1 MSAALSG
8 AARMGI
14 PERPSAAASASRDP
28 LAGRTVAVTGAGGY
42 VARRLRE
49 RLSRAGARTVCVSRR
64 RLRRLFPA
72 ERHVLTDGYSADDL
86 AAALEGCSALVH
98 LAGSGRVGPDGAP
111 YCETNGA
118 VAARAAAACDKAAS
132 AAGRGRGRRGRGME
146 RIVYLSGLGVS
157 ASPTTSYFASKLSA
171 ERALASSAVPC
182 TVLRPSFI
190 VGRGDP
196 LSRSLARQARRYGAV
211 LVPGSGPHRT
221 QPVHIDDA
229 CAALLAALRL
239 PRLAGAVLDLVGPRT
254 VPYRRLAAALAPP
267 GAPLRTVPLAEAYRS
282 ALRDPS
288 YAYGVDDLDIIVGG
302 FTGDHEGLRRAAGLG
317 PFTETEYVLRA
328 YDRTRLRR
336 ADDLGPFTDAVRASQ
351 RRPRGRPPCQERP
364 SCLSA
369 PTQTPPGQSGRTRPS
384 ASTRAS

>member
-1 MSAALSG
+1 MSG

-14 PERPSAAASASRDP
+14 PERPSAAASASSRDP

-49 RLSRAGARTVCVSRR
+49 RLSRAGAHTVCVSRR
-64 RLRRLFPA
+64 RLHRLFPA
-72 ERHVLTDGYSADDL
+72 ERHVLTDAYSADDL

-132 AAGRGRGRRGRGME
+132 AAGRGGRRME

-182 TVLRPSFI
+182 TVMRPSFI

-229 CAALLAALRL
+229 
-239 PRLAGAVLDLVGPRT
+239 
-254 VPYRRLAAALAPP
+254 
-267 GAPLRTVPLAEAYRS
+267 
-282 ALRDPS
+282 
-288 YAYGVDDLDIIVGG
+288 
-302 FTGDHEGLRRAAGLG
+302 
-317 PFTETEYVLRA
+317 
-328 YDRTRLRR
+328 
-336 ADDLGPFTDAVRASQ
+336 
-351 RRPRGRPPCQERP
+351 
-364 SCLSA
+364 
-369 PTQTPPGQSGRTRPS
+369 
-384 ASTRAS
+384 

>member
-1 MSAALSG
+1 MGITELPAG
-8 AARMGI
+8 AA
-14 PERPSAAASASRDP
+14 AAAAAVAAAARVP
-28 LAGRTVAVTGAGGY
+28 LAGRTVAVTGASGY

-49 RLSRAGARTVCVSRR
+49 RLSCAGARTVCVSRR
-64 RLRRLFPA
+64 RLHRLFPA

-86 AAALEGCSALVH
+86 AEALEGCSALVH
-98 LAGSGRVGPDGAP
+98 LAGSGRIGPAGAP

-118 VAARAAAACDKAAS
+118 VAARAAAACDRAAS
-132 AAGRGRGRRGRGME
+132 AAGGRRGSGME
-146 RIVYLSGLGVS
+146 RIVYLSGLGVT

-171 ERALASSAVPC
+171 ERALAASAVPC

-267 GAPLRTVPLAEAYRS
+267 GTPLRTVPLAEAYRS

-317 PFTETEYVLRA
+317 PFVETECVFRA
-328 YDRTRLRR
+328 YARTRLRR
-336 ADDLGPFTDAVRASQ
+336 AAGLGPFTDAVRASR
-351 RRPRGRPPCQERP
+351 RRPKGRPPCQGRP
-364 SCLSA
+364 SCRSA

>member
-1 MSAALSG
+1 MSG

-72 ERHVLTDGYSADDL
+72 ERHVLTDAYSADDL

-118 VAARAAAACDKAAS
+118 VAARAAVACDKAAS
-132 AAGRGRGRRGRGME
+132 AAGRRGRGRGME

-171 ERALASSAVPC
+171 ERALAASAVPC

-239 PRLAGAVLDLVGPRT
+239 PRLAGAVLDLVGPRA

-317 PFTETEYVLRA
+317 PFA
-328 YDRTRLRR
+328 
-336 ADDLGPFTDAVRASQ
+336 DAVRAS
-351 RRPRGRPPCQERP
+351 RRLPRGRPPCQGRP
-364 SCLSA
+364 SCRSA